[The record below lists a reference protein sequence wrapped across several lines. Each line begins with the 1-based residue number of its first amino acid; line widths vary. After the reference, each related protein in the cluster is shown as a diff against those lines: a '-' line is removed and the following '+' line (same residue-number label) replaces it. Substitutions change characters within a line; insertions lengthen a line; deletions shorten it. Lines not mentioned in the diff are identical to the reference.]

1 MDISDSDNEKDAEQD
16 KEDFKS
22 AKIRHTDFPSSMQIK
37 CIRYAGEAVSR
48 NKLDKDASTYLKQ
61 KLDQDDDFAGGG
73 DGAWQ
78 VIIGRSFGVSI
89 SHETKY
95 LMFFDLLKQR
105 RTVLAFKTQ

>member
-1 MDISDSDNEKDAEQD
+1 MDFSDSDNEKDTDTQ
-16 KEDFKS
+16 KEDLKS
-22 AKIRHTDFPSSMQIK
+22 AKIRHTDFAPGMRIK
-37 CIRYAGEAVSR
+37 CIRYAMEAVSK

-61 KLDQDDDFAGGG
+61 KLDQDEEFAAGG

-78 VIIGRSFGVSI
+78 VLIGRSFGVSI

-95 LMFFDLLKQR
+95 LMLFDLLKQR

>member
-1 MDISDSDNEKDAEQD
+1 MDFSDSDNEKETELQ

-22 AKIRHTDFPSSMQIK
+22 AKIRHTDFTPGMQIK
-37 CIRYAGEAVSR
+37 CIRYAVEAASK
-48 NKLDKDASTYLKQ
+48 NKLDKDASTFLKQ
-61 KLDQDDDFAGGG
+61 KLDQDEEFSGGG

-78 VIIGRSFGVSI
+78 VLIGRSFGVSI